1 MVEVKDL
8 IKKLLEEINAI
19 SKTETV
25 VGEPLQVGDSKII
38 PISKLSIGFGV
49 GGGNASGAGD
59 GDAKAGGSLTA
70 GGAAGGV
77 KVEPVAFIAVD
88 PEGGAQLLCLD
99 EPEATVI
106 DKLLHVAPELVER
119 LALRI
124 KGGKAGHVDDAQG
137 KSMEPTAETSDDEGS
152 D

>member
-8 IKKLLEEINAI
+8 IKKLLEEIHAI

-49 GGGNASGAGD
+49 GGGNASGAGKGNTKAD
-59 GDAKAGGSLTA
+59 GSVML
-70 GGAAGGV
+70 GGAGGGV
-77 KVEPVAFIAVD
+77 KVQPVAFIAVD
-88 PEGGAQLLCLD
+88 PDGGAQLLCLD

-124 KGGKAGHVDDAQG
+124 KGEKPEQGKAAPAKVLEG
-137 KSMEPTAETSDDEGS
+137 EDEGAEG
-152 D
+152 

>member
-1 MVEVKDL
+1 MVDVKDL
-8 IKKLLEEINAI
+8 IKKLLEEINTI

-25 VGEPLQVGDSKII
+25 VGKPLKVGDSKII

-49 GGGNASGAGD
+49 GGANAAGAGD
-59 GDAKAGGSLTA
+59 GTAKADGSLTL
-70 GGAAGGV
+70 GGAGGGV
-77 KVEPVAFIAVD
+77 KVQPVAFIAVD
-88 PEGGAQLLCLD
+88 PDGGAQLLCLD

-124 KGGKAGHVDDAQG
+124 KGEKPEQLET
-137 KSMEPTAETSDDEGS
+137 EPAKPIEAADEASDQSGDE
-152 D
+152 